1 MPAWSSVT
9 TRWKLLRCKSV
20 GAGTRV
26 LGRVW
31 IHGQGEI
38 RLGERVLLDGRTV
51 PIELHARLKGSRI
64 IVGDDVVIEGGTSI
78 EAEDAVRIGQGC
90 QVGAF
95 VKIIDNHFH
104 PLRGNRHQRPDS
116 SAVNL
121 EENVTVEARAVILPG
136 SWLMK
141 GVRVCQGTVVSRQ
154 IPAGV
159 VASGVPATRK
169 KEGS

>member
-116 SAVNL
+116 PPS
-121 EENVTVEARAVILPG
+121 T
-136 SWLMK
+136 
-141 GVRVCQGTVVSRQ
+141 SRR
-154 IPAGV
+154 
-159 VASGVPATRK
+159 T
-169 KEGS
+169 